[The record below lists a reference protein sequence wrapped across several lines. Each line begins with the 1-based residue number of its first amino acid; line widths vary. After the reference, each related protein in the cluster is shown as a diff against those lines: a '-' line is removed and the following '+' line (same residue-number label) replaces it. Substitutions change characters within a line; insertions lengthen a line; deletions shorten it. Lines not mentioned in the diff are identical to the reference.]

1 MTSSYCCRPA
11 RQLGARR
18 RVPIRNWIAIGLLF
32 GIGALTVLLLGPY
45 YNLRS
50 ASTHRSCWTSTWEA
64 PQPASLSEMYRGLA
78 LRIKADSARNGR
90 VVRRM
95 REAFQ
100 LASVL
105 LLLQILAWF
114 LSIARVPDLGRESW
128 AYTGKVTPV
137 RRSDS
142 SQRRRCTPASWE
154 RALDRTR
161 FGWPRISQ

>member
-1 MTSSYCCRPA
+1 MTSSSCCRPA

-32 GIGALTVLLLGPY
+32 EIGALTVLLLGPY
-45 YNLRS
+45 YNLSFRFDPQELLDQYV
-50 ASTHRSCWTSTWEA
+50 EA
-64 PQPASLSEMYRGLA
+64 PQPASPSEMYRALA

-114 LSIARVPDLGRESW
+114 LSIARVPDLGRGSW

-142 SQRRRCTPASWE
+142 SQR
-154 RALDRTR
+154 
-161 FGWPRISQ
+161 